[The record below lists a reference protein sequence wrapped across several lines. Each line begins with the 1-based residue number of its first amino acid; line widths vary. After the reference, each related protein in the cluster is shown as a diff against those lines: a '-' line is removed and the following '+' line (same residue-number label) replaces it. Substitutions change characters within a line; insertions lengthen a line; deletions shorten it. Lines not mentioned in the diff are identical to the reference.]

1 MNGEEWKE
9 QRKFSLRVM
18 RDLGMGT
25 QAFEDKMLEEIED
38 AMLRLE
44 AGKGKPVNVYP
55 IIGSSVANGIT
66 IMITGRHLKL
76 EHPIRQLIEESF
88 VERGDDA
95 RPSMFNLLFYS
106 PFLMKAVLL
115 LPFGPRK
122 SFFEGTRKLLEYLQE
137 EANAH
142 KSIEVTSETPRSFME
157 AYVREMRS
165 EKPSGK
171 YFDDL
176 HLLGNATAIYGG
188 GANTTGDLLTWIF
201 LLMTIDPEIQR
212 KIRQEIDEVI
222 GASRVS
228 VKHRDSMPFTEATIL
243 EAHRFANSIPSGLW
257 HAVAED
263 VELEGYLLP
272 KGTQVIFSSYA
283 VHMDPEYFDQPHEF
297 KPERF
302 IKDGRFVRDERVMSF
317 GIGKRSCPGEPIA
330 NMEIFLYVC
339 SILQRF
345 EVEMPKGK
353 RYRTDGVT
361 DFLGRIPSDS
371 PINLLFKR
379 R

>member
-18 RDLGMGT
+18 RDLGMGK
-25 QAFEDKMLEEIED
+25 QAFEDAILDEIED
-38 AMLRLE
+38 AMRRLE
-44 AGKGKPVNVYP
+44 AGKQKPVSVHP
-55 IIGSSVANGIT
+55 IIGSSVANVVN
-66 IMITGRHLKL
+66 IMITGRRLEL
-76 EHPIRQLIEESF
+76 EHPTRQEIEDSF
-88 VERGDDA
+88 LPRGNGA
-95 RPSMFNLLFYS
+95 RPSMFSLLFYF
-106 PFLMKAVLL
+106 PFIMKTVLL
-115 LPFGPRK
+115 IPFGPVRTFWTGVQRTLTYIRDEAKAQK
-122 SFFEGTRKLLEYLQE
+122 S
-137 EANAH
+137 
-142 KSIEVTSETPRSFME
+142 VDVVSESPRSFIE
-157 AYVREMRS
+157 AYVKEMRS

-171 YFDDL
+171 YFDED
-176 HLLGNATAIYGG
+176 HLVGNAAAFFGA
-188 GANTTGDLLTWIF
+188 GANTTGDFLTWF
-201 LLMTIDPEIQR
+201 LLLVTIDPAIQR
-212 KIRQEIDEVI
+212 KVRQEIDEVI

-228 VKHRDSMPFTEATIL
+228 VKHRDAMPFTEATIL
-243 EAHRFANSIPSGLW
+243 EAHRFANSVPSGLW